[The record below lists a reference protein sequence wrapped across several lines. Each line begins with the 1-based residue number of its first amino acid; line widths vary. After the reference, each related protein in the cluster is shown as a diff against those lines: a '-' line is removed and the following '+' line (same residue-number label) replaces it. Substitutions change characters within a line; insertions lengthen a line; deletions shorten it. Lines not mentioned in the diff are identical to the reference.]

1 MVLCASIVRDVL
13 ENFTVLDDALDLGYQ
28 RITDTH

>member
-1 MVLCASIVRDVL
+1 MVVCASIARDVL

-28 RITDTH
+28 RIADTH